1 MSRPLCAAF
10 SLLSLVAGNADPL
23 IADDVAFVTSTDHM
37 IVPGKRVG
45 PITAYSSLA
54 VLKSLFGARN
64 VIPKMQPLPS
74 GDTTPGARLF
84 GGTSR
89 QLEIVWD
96 EDGPD
101 KRVAEIRIVGSDW
114 AFENGLKTGLPLAE
128 AERIIGKPIKIT
140 GPDGNGGALAP
151 VESAVP
157 GAAFSLGFAVA
168 PAEEHK
174 HSPSNGKKPG
184 AAEPVKAGGNA
195 LITKIVIVFR

>member
-1 MSRPLCAAF
+1 MSRPLCAAL
-10 SLLSLVAGNADPL
+10 SLLSLMAVGAEPL
-23 IADDVAFVTSTDHM
+23 IAEDAALVTATDRTV
-37 IVPGKRVG
+37 VPGKRVG

-54 VLKSLFGARN
+54 VLKSLYGARN

-84 GGTSR
+84 AGTSR

-101 KRVAEIRIVGSDW
+101 KRVAEVRIVGSDW

-128 AERIIGKPIKIT
+128 AEKIIGKPIKIT
-140 GPDGNGGALAP
+140 GPDGNGGAIAP

-168 PAEEHK
+168 PVEEHK

-184 AAEPVKAGGNA
+184 SAEPVRAGRDA
-195 LITKIVIVFR
+195 VITKIVIVFR